1 MFSARFADASTSD
14 TVDLLRRKGYYAV
27 ENAISREAADQILA
41 DVNDLQFSI
50 NENMPANVVH
60 KGQTFANHIFSRSK
74 TAFDIATSDRVT
86 SILREAL
93 GPVFRMV
100 GKRVYETRSGF
111 YMRFHSDAGAPC
123 VDPMQLDT
131 VVFIFYL
138 SDVEEG
144 EWQIVEG
151 SHLWGETTL
160 GSQESDEELI
170 ARPDLK
176 VVGFKMPKGS
186 LVVYNGRV
194 LHRAKPYVSET
205 FSRRSFFFQVNRDAD
220 TGEPILIDAGF
231 IRPNLSEDAK
241 MLMGFGKLAIMPPYP
256 RSTPDSLP
264 IGAYD
269 KLDDYLLNTFPIKRV
284 DAMRARRAAAAV
296 AATTES

>member
-1 MFSARFADASTSD
+1 MFSAQFTDAATPD
-14 TVDLLRRKGYYAV
+14 IVDDLRRKGYYAV
-27 ENAISREAADQILA
+27 ENAISRETADQILA
-41 DVNDLQFSI
+41 DVNDLRFTI

-60 KGQTFANHIFSRSK
+60 KGQTFANHIFSRSQ

-86 SILREAL
+86 GVLREAL

-111 YMRFHSDAGAPC
+111 SMKFHSDTAIAC
-123 VDPMQLDT
+123 ADPMQLDT

-151 SHLWGETTL
+151 SHLWGETTI
-160 GSQESDEELI
+160 GSRESDEELI

-194 LHRAKPYVSET
+194 LHRAKPYVSDS
-205 FSRRSFFFQVNRDAD
+205 FSRRSFFFQVNRNAE
-220 TGEPILIDAGF
+220 TGEPIIIDAGF
-231 IRPNLSEDAK
+231 IRPDLSDNAK
-241 MLMGFGKLAIMPPYP
+241 MLMGFGKLPAIPPYP
-256 RSTPDSLP
+256 RSSPDSLP

-269 KLDDYLLNTFPIKRV
+269 HLDDYLLNTFPIRRV
-284 DAMRARRAAAAV
+284 DALRARRAAAAA
-296 AATTES
+296 AATQS